1 MRWLA
6 VPLLALALAG
16 CGGEA
21 RGHGTATLWVTR
33 DRGAQVL
40 YSGSVPAGL
49 TAMQALERKLKVG
62 TRYGGRFVQSIDG
75 VSGSASAQRDWLYF
89 VNGIEADEGATEVH
103 LHPGDVE
110 WWDYRSWQGSGLS
123 VPVVVGAF
131 PEPFRHGFEW
141 AKPGA
146 RVVGAGPSVAKLQSI
161 VGRGPNAI
169 VVSAGVPAGS
179 AVATREG
186 STVRLVL
193 GLRAAARLA
202 ADPSAFR
209 YRYVVAG

>member
-1 MRWLA
+1 VRWLA
-6 VPLLALALAG
+6 VPLLALVLAG

-49 TAMQALERKLKVG
+49 TAMQALERKLKVS

-89 VNGIEADEGATEVH
+89 VNGIEADEGATGVQ
-103 LHPGDVE
+103 LKPGDVE
-110 WWDYRSWQGSGLS
+110 WWDYRSWKGSGLS

-146 RVVGAGPSVAKLQSI
+146 RVEGSGPSVPKLQSI
-161 VGRGPNAI
+161 VGRGPNTI
-169 VVSAGVPAGS
+169 VVSAGAPAGS

-202 ADPSAFR
+202 SDPSAFR
-209 YRYVVAG
+209 YRYAVEQ